1 VQAFR
6 NSGTQIVIA
15 FSLMSLSAAGAW
27 NCSADGRREV
37 CVDGPARRAQSVLE
51 DLRALENAWIV
62 KNGKLP
68 AAIPG
73 IQAMLYRN
81 KSEFQ
86 PFQLISTSLG
96 LFQSGPDK
104 DWIMVLDQGE
114 SSVRAA
120 RHEWVHMALH
130 HTTPGLPLWLEEGL
144 AEYWSTLESSGGQ
157 ARLGKPIESHIRLLA
172 DRQWLT
178 AQELFSATK
187 QADAYLDERRAGLL
201 YAQAWAVVHLL
212 AQHQEWKGRLEAY
225 VATVATGADAR
236 EAFRLT
242 WGRSQE
248 EALEAARSWVRPGLA
263 TSEVIVLGTVGDA
276 GPPRSRTLD
285 EAGGLMMRADAL
297 LAHSRPNDA
306 QSLIEEAARRG
317 GNRPEVV
324 AARAFITLQRGDK
337 AAALKLL
344 EEAITKGDRRGS
356 VMLERAMLMRE
367 TGAPVAQVRSAL
379 EGAVQEN
386 PGLAEG
392 WHLLGNM
399 AASSG
404 DTARAVEAAEKA
416 ASILPRQSGFWESL
430 GRAYLSAGRP
440 VDASNAAAK
449 ALMSASTANER
460 TMAEGLSKDV
470 AAWRRPEPARSAKPW
485 FQVPEGWQGPKPDT
499 TISGRLLDVNCGTNT
514 LLFTVETGPKQRTV
528 LRAADPSKIFLRQQ
542 EGEKREFVCG
552 SQKPVLLVEAG
563 YHAGTEAATKSAGEL
578 IVLAI
583 QGVETPPPPPAKKQP
598 AAKKAPA
605 KKTAPSAKKK

>member
-1 VQAFR
+1 V
-6 NSGTQIVIA
+6 
-15 FSLMSLSAAGAW
+15 
-27 NCSADGRREV
+27 
-37 CVDGPARRAQSVLE
+37 
-51 DLRALENAWIV
+51 LENAWIA

-68 AAIPG
+68 EAAPG

-86 PFQLISTSLG
+86 PFQLLSTSLG
-96 LFQSGPDK
+96 LYQSGPDK

-114 SSVRAA
+114 ASVRAA

-130 HTTPGLPLWLEEGL
+130 HTTPELPLWLEEGL

-157 ARLGKPIESHIRLLA
+157 VRLGRPVENHIRLLA
-172 DRQWLT
+172 DRPWLT
-178 AQELFSATK
+178 ARELFGATK
-187 QADAYLDERRAGLL
+187 KAGAYLDDRRAGLL

-212 AQHQEWKGRLEAY
+212 AQHPGWKGRLEAY
-225 VATVATGADAR
+225 VATLAAGADGR

-242 WGRSQE
+242 WGEDQE
-248 EALEAARSWVRPGLA
+248 EAMEAARSWLRSGA
-263 TSEVIVLGTVGDA
+263 AASEVVVLGA
-276 GPPRSRTLD
+276 GGGSVLPRSRTLD
-285 EAGGLMMRADAL
+285 DAGGLLMRADAL
-297 LAHSRPNDA
+297 LANGRPNDA

-317 GNRPEVV
+317 GNRPELV

-337 AAALKLL
+337 AAALKLF
-344 EEAITKGDRRGS
+344 EESIEKGDRRGS

-367 TGAPVAQVRSAL
+367 TGATPAQVRLAL
-379 EGAVQEN
+379 ESAVQEN

-399 AASSG
+399 AAGSG

-416 ASILPRQSGFWESL
+416 ASILPRQSAFWESL

-449 ALMSASTANER
+449 ALMSARTDNER
-460 TMAEGLSKDV
+460 ALAEGLEKDI
-470 AAWRRPEPARSAKPW
+470 AAWRRPEPPKSAKPW

-499 TISGRLLDVNCGTNT
+499 AISGRLVDVNCGTSA
-514 LLFTVETGPKQRTV
+514 LLFTLETAPKQRMV

-552 SQKPVLLVEAG
+552 PQKPVLLVEAG
-563 YHAGTEAATKSAGEL
+563 YHAGVEAATKSAGEL

-583 QGVETPPPPPAKKQP
+583 QGVETPPPATAKKQ
-598 AAKKAPA
+598 ATSTKKAPA
-605 KKTAPSAKKK
+605 KKTAPAAKKK